1 MHSISS
7 NMPFPSLFEVLRVL
21 AFFIHV
27 AYNFYSNA
35 PIDADDY
42 VEPDVDICVDMHA
55 NVDGA
60 LERMRIMMPRRAAP
74 QQGPRSVLC
83 TE

>member
-1 MHSISS
+1 MHSILS
-7 NMPFPSLFEVLRVL
+7 NMPFPSLFEALSVL
-21 AFFIHV
+21 AFIIHV
-27 AYNFYSNA
+27 TYKFYSEA

-42 VEPDVDICVDMHA
+42 VAPDVDICVDMHA
-55 NVDGA
+55 TADGA
-60 LERMRIMMPRRAAP
+60 LERMRIVMPRRAAP